1 MRPQTERKPDTERWV
16 LTATI
21 LGSSV
26 AFIDGTV
33 VNVALPAIQARF
45 KASGGQVQW
54 IVEAY
59 SLFLAALILVG
70 GSLGD
75 RFGRRKVYALGVAVF
90 ALASAWCGLAP
101 NIGEL
106 IGARALQGIGGA
118 LLVPGSLAII
128 SAAFPKE
135 RRGQAIGT
143 WSGWTAI
150 TTALGPVLGGW
161 LVQHVSWR
169 AIFFLNLPLAVA
181 VLVITLARVPE
192 SRDENSLAGLDWPGA
207 LLAVLG
213 LGGVVYGLIDASA
226 AGPANPRVLIL
237 LGTGIALLG
246 GFVAVEAR
254 SRAPMM
260 PLALF
265 KSRTFLGANALTL
278 LLYAALGGALYF
290 LPFNLIQVQHYTPTA
305 AGLSLLPFV
314 LLMSGL
320 SRWSGGL
327 TARFGARRPL
337 IIGPVIASAGFALLA
352 RPGVGGSYWAEWFP
366 AIFVLGLGMAVS
378 VAPLTTAVMGSA
390 ENHFAGAA
398 SGINNAVSRVAGLL
412 AIAALSLVLASV
424 FGRSLDTKLHSLP
437 PAVRPVLSRQRTKL
451 AAATVPATL
460 PADQRKAAQS
470 AIAQSYVAGFR
481 WVMAIAAVLALFS
494 AACAALFVDGDKNR
508 EAQ

>member
-1 MRPQTERKPDTERWV
+1 LKPQTDLKPQTERWV
-16 LTATI
+16 LAATI
-21 LGSSV
+21 LGSSM

-33 VNVALPAIQARF
+33 VNVALPAIQTHF
-45 KASGGQVQW
+45 QASSGQVQW

-59 SLFLAALILVG
+59 ALFLAALIFVG

-75 RFGRRKVYALGVAVF
+75 RFGRRKIYALGVAVF
-90 ALASAWCGLAP
+90 ALASAGCSLAP
-101 NIGEL
+101 DIAQL
-106 IGARALQGIGGA
+106 IAARALQGVGGA

-128 SAAFPKE
+128 SAAFPNE

-150 TTALGPVLGGW
+150 TAALGPALGGW

-181 VLVITLARVPE
+181 VLVITRVYVTE
-192 SRDENSLAGLDWPGA
+192 SRDENSPAGLDWPGA

-226 AGPANPRVLIL
+226 VGPTNPLVLIL
-237 LGTGIALLG
+237 LGAGIALLG
-246 GFVAVEAR
+246 AFAAFEAR
-254 SRAPMM
+254 SKAPMM

-278 LLYAALGGALYF
+278 LLYAALGGTLYF
-290 LPFNLIQVQHYTPTA
+290 LPFNLIQVQHYKPTA

-327 TARFGARRPL
+327 TARFGAKKPL
-337 IIGPVIASAGFALLA
+337 IIGPMIASAGFALLA

-390 ENHFAGAA
+390 QTHFAGAA

-424 FGRSLDTKLHSLP
+424 FGRSLDARLQALS
-437 PAVRPVLSRQRTKL
+437 PAVRQALSSQRTKL
-451 AAATVPATL
+451 AAATLPTTV
-460 PADQRKAAQS
+460 PADQRKAAS
-470 AIAQSYVAGFR
+470 AAIAASYVAGFR
-481 WVMAIAAVLALFS
+481 WVMAIAAILALFS
-494 AACAALFVDGDKNR
+494 AACAALFIEGGRAEKNG
-508 EAQ
+508 

>member
-1 MRPQTERKPDTERWV
+1 M
-16 LTATI
+16 LAATI
-21 LGSSV
+21 LGSSM

-33 VNVALPAIQARF
+33 VNVALPAIQTRF
-45 KASGGQVQW
+45 QASGGQVQW

-59 SLFLAALILVG
+59 ALFLAALILVG

-75 RFGRRKVYALGVAVF
+75 HFGRRKIYALGVALF

-101 NIGEL
+101 NIGQL
-106 IGARALQGIGGA
+106 IGARILQGVGGA

-128 SAAFPKE
+128 SAAFPNE

-181 VLVITLARVPE
+181 VLVITRVHVPE
-192 SRDENSLAGLDWPGA
+192 SRDESSPAGLDWPGA
-207 LLAVLG
+207 FLAVLG
-213 LGGVVYGLIDASA
+213 LGGVVYGLVNASS
-226 AGPANPRVLIL
+226 AGLTNGHVLL
-237 LGTGIALLG
+237 LLG
-246 GFVAVEAR
+246 GGLVLLGSFVAVEAR
-254 SRAPMM
+254 SKAPMM

-265 KSRTFLGANALTL
+265 HSRTFTGTNALTF

-327 TARFGARRPL
+327 AAKFGARRPL
-337 IIGPVIASAGFALLA
+337 MIGPVIAAAGFALLA
-352 RPGVGGSYWAEWFP
+352 RPGVSGSYWTEWFP
-366 AIFVLGLGMAVS
+366 AIVVLGLGMAVS
-378 VAPLTTAVMGSA
+378 VAPLTTAVMGSV
-390 ENHFAGAA
+390 ETRFAGAA

-412 AIAALSLVLASV
+412 AIAALSLVLASA
-424 FGRSLDTKLHSLP
+424 FGHSLDGRIQTLP
-437 PAVRPVLSRQRTKL
+437 PAVRQALGSQRTKL
-451 AAATVPATL
+451 AAASVPATL
-460 PADQRKAAQS
+460 PPDQRRAAS
-470 AIAQSYVAGFR
+470 AAVAQSYVAGFR
-481 WVMAIAAVLALFS
+481 WAMAIAAILALLS
-494 AACAALFVDGDKNR
+494 AACAVLFIEGSTGSKTRRN
-508 EAQ
+508 EITGL